1 MALNVEFARFLSHH
15 RKILIYHAGSYVRVC
30 RGKCVAYEFRAQR
43 IAEWARGNP
52 QPPVR
57 IEIHPT
63 DRCNLRCRFCWQVTA
78 DTQDYSW
85 ELSDEKWLSI
95 VHEAGRMGVK
105 EWIVSGGGEVFM
117 RPKLGME
124 LMRTI
129 KSYGMWGQL
138 TTNGTLMTEEN
149 VRDIV
154 QMGWDQVQISLDGPD
169 AATQDYLRA
178 QKNVFSRVI
187 NTAKRLS
194 RYKKQLNSE
203 RPYVGFNSIINR
215 KNYTRLAEH
224 IELAYDVGFQLVYF
238 EPLYPGYVRG
248 ERLELNEA
256 ESEEMQPH
264 IQEAKK
270 RADELGVATNV
281 ERFLRTD
288 LMDKADIKNLIHRE
302 AGVEENPFMSAPC
315 YQPWFLMAIK
325 GSGLAGCCSS
335 FEVGEKI
342 HDKTL
347 AEVWYGDT
355 FNKLRASMLE
365 KQLPEYCEKC
375 SIYVVM
381 DNKEI
386 RKAMLEHCPMMP
398 RVPGVSAR

>member
-1 MALNVEFARFLSHH
+1 MVYQ
-15 RKILIYHAGSYVRVC
+15 I
-30 RGKCVAYEFRAQR
+30 RAQR
-43 IAEWARGNP
+43 IVEWARGNP

-78 DTQDYSW
+78 DNLDYSW
-85 ELSDEKWLSI
+85 ELPDEKWLSI
-95 VHEAGRMGVK
+95 IHEAGQIGVK
-105 EWIVSGGGEVFM
+105 EWIISGGGEVFM

-138 TTNGTLMTEEN
+138 TTNATLMTEEN
-149 VRDIV
+149 VQDLVRMD
-154 QMGWDQVQISLDGPD
+154 WDQVQISLDAPD
-169 AATQDYLRA
+169 AESQDYLRC
-178 QKNVFSRVI
+178 QKNVFSRAI
-187 NTAKRLS
+187 RTAKRLS
-194 RYKKQLNSE
+194 HYKRTLGSE
-203 RPYVGFNSIINR
+203 MPYLGFNTILNR

-224 IELAYDVGFQLVYF
+224 IELAHGVGFQLVYF

-248 ERLELNEA
+248 ERLELNEQ
-256 ESEEMQPH
+256 ESEEMQPY
-264 IQEAKK
+264 IKEAKQ
-270 RADELGVATNV
+270 RAEELGVATNV

-288 LMDKADIKNLIHRE
+288 LMDKADIKNIIQRE
-302 AGVEENPFMSAPC
+302 AGAEQDRFMSAPC
-315 YQPWFLMAIK
+315 YQPWFLMGIK

-355 FNKLRASMLE
+355 FNKLRQEML
-365 KQLPEYCEKC
+365 KKTLPDYCEKC

-386 RKAMLEHCPMMP
+386 RKALGEH
-398 RVPGVSAR
+398 RKVLVR